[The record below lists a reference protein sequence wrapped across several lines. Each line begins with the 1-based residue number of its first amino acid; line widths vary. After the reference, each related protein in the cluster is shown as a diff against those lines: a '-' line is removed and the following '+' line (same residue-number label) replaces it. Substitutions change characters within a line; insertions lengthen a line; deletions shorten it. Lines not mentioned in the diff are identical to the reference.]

1 MYLTIEQIKTI
12 IKAAKKIKKQK
23 NNKELAA
30 ILSTILDIVYKQT
43 RIESLKNLER
53 IINLYESYKEDD
65 WFKQGL
71 EEVLLKGN
79 FPVEVIN
86 TPLFRPDPVYPFNP
100 IQQPINPI
108 QNPIISYIGEGTE
121 RKLPCLNKAF
131 VEGNGDSTQF
141 MDLTILLKKIDDYV
155 KED

>member
-12 IKAAKKIKKQK
+12 IKASEKIKKQK
-23 NNKELAA
+23 NNKELVA

-43 RIESLKNLER
+43 RIKNLKNLER
-53 IINLYESYKEDD
+53 IINLYDSYKEND

-86 TPLFRPDPVYPFNP
+86 TPLFPTDPV
-100 IQQPINPI
+100 QPINPI
-108 QNPIISYIGEGTE
+108 QHPIISYIGEGTV
-121 RKLPCLNKAF
+121 RDLPCLNKAF

-141 MDLTILLKKIDDYV
+141 MDLTILLKKIDDYI